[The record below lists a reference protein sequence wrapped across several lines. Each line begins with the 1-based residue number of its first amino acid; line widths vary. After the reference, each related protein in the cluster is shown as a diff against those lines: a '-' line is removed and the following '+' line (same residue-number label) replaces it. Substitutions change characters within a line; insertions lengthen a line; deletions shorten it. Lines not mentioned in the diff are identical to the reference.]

1 MMPRSNKSFKTWCI
15 ENNCTGILSHLVNKK
30 DADNYS
36 YQSHCKVDWRC
47 DLGHIFS
54 ADFCKFSNPHRSSY
68 KKFNCPICNGQMVL
82 VGYNDLGTLYP
93 DLAKE
98 WDMYLND
105 IRPKDVTVNSHKYI
119 WWKCKYGHSWKAK
132 VYARVSGNGCP
143 YCSKG
148 SRSSQPEQLVYL
160 YCKKYFPDTLS
171 MTKIG
176 KINVDIYI
184 PSLKIA
190 IEYDGSIWHQ
200 ISNTDYKYEK
210 LKEVGI
216 TLYTISGVSTS
227 RPNTYVFNDDNLR
240 IFNYPNNLTFLL
252 SKLFKDIF
260 DIDLDFSDYK
270 SMCIKSR
277 DLYYSSC
284 NTSAVI
290 TDKMREMWSP
300 LNNYPIELISNDS
313 CDKYWRCNLGH
324 TFRRR
329 YDVMKRGSTD
339 CPYCKNRSSFNYF
352 IIYTGIDFGIVLDM
366 SNGDLEFMYNSD
378 LLKYINLGVNIR
390 GIFINNS
397 SLNYDKYYLRN
408 ISATGFRNSFDRFY
422 NLGFTCKSNNDICI
436 KVTNYINMLFNN
448 YSAEKVHS
456 FMIRLLE
463 GDEYV

>member
-1 MMPRSNKSFKTWCI
+1 M
-15 ENNCTGILSHLVNKK
+15 
-30 DADNYS
+30 
-36 YQSHCKVDWRC
+36 
-47 DLGHIFS
+47 
-54 ADFCKFSNPHRSSY
+54 
-68 KKFNCPICNGQMVL
+68 
-82 VGYNDLGTLYP
+82 
-93 DLAKE
+93 
-98 WDMYLND
+98 
-105 IRPKDVTVNSHKYI
+105 
-119 WWKCKYGHSWKAK
+119 
-132 VYARVSGNGCP
+132 
-143 YCSKG
+143 
-148 SRSSQPEQLVYL
+148 
-160 YCKKYFPDTLS
+160 
-171 MTKIG
+171 
-176 KINVDIYI
+176 
-184 PSLKIA
+184 
-190 IEYDGSIWHQ
+190 
-200 ISNTDYKYEK
+200 
-210 LKEVGI
+210 
-216 TLYTISGVSTS
+216 
-227 RPNTYVFNDDNLR
+227 
-240 IFNYPNNLTFLL
+240 

-378 LLKYINLGVNIR
+378 LLKYINLGINIR

-436 KVTNYINMLFNN
+436 KVTNYMNMLFNN